1 MICENPGPN
10 DDDDYRKVS
19 QVYCNMY
26 KTGTR
31 LFSVFLLA
39 DACGVSFII
48 CVIKILTSKVL
59 SVSVIKLYMK
69 YNF

>member
-26 KTGTR
+26 KIGTR
-31 LFSVFLLA
+31 FFSVFLLA
-39 DACGVSFII
+39 D
-48 CVIKILTSKVL
+48 VL
-59 SVSVIKLYMK
+59 VVFLLSSAL
-69 YNF
+69 